1 MADSN
6 NDGVISFPEFFFFI
20 TILQLPESLV
30 YQEFSRA
37 DPKDL
42 KMTKERFTETLTK
55 LRHQTLL
62 GKKQTNQSKVI
73 PDARKICAKEED
85 FKVANEEITTNLF
98 RGKTHITMRDFK
110 EFREKLKTAMRHYEF
125 HQYGIVNE
133 EKDTISAE
141 NFVKSLLV
149 CLPPN

>member
-1 MADSN
+1 VADSN